1 MFSWKPES
9 GYGFIDIA
17 NAAAQVLLACPR
29 SDLSSCSSHRR
40 NAL

>member
-9 GYGFIDIA
+9 GYGFIDVA

-29 SDLSSCSSHRR
+29 SALSTCASHCR
-40 NAL
+40 NAV